1 MPPTHDP
8 HDLEPR
14 LRRLPVAP
22 APASLWDDIQA
33 ELRAPDRRG
42 TLTVL
47 RRPLRS
53 PLIAAAAILVA
64 VVGGAAV
71 GILSSFAAPS
81 RWAVRPLAGIPAVAG
96 DALATE
102 GALAVGEWLV
112 TDSVSR
118 ARLTVGKLGTAD
130 IGPGSRVRLDR
141 GGLTAHRLTVERGS
155 LDAVIEAPPRLF
167 FVRTPAVLATD
178 LGCAYTLEVDSTGA
192 TTIHVTAGWVE
203 LGEGDAVS
211 LVPAGHVAHVEPGGR
226 PGTPYPE
233 ELAPDARAALQRF
246 DAGSGDP
253 ADLDLVLAAQYK
265 PSHNITLRRRSAITL
280 WHLLQRV
287 RPDGRARVFEQLAA
301 LSAPPPGATREGILA
316 LDRRMLER
324 WRADLNPMWSEEA
337 QPWPHRIARRL
348 WNLVIR

>member
-1 MPPTHDP
+1 MPPTP
-8 HDLEPR
+8 ERHDLEPL
-14 LRRLPVAP
+14 LRRLRVTP
-22 APASLWDDIQA
+22 APAGLWDAIQA
-33 ELRAPDRRG
+33 ELRAPDRRRG
-42 TLTVL
+42 VTVL

-53 PLIAAAAILVA
+53 PLIAAAAILLA
-64 VVGGAAV
+64 VVGGATV

-81 RWAVRPLAGIPAVAG
+81 RWAVQPLSGRPAVAG
-96 DALATE
+96 QALAAR
-102 GALAVGEWLV
+102 GALAAGEWLV

-130 IGPGSRVRLDR
+130 IGPDSRVRLDR

-203 LGEGDAVS
+203 LGEGGAVS
-211 LVPAGHVAHVEPGGR
+211 LVPSGHEAYVEPGGR
-226 PGTPYPE
+226 PGTPYPV
-233 ELAPDARAALQRF
+233 ELAPDARAALRRF
-246 DAGSGDP
+246 DAGGGDP
-253 ADLDLVLAAQYK
+253 ADLDVVLAAQYT
-265 PSHNITLRRRSAITL
+265 PSHDITLRRRSAITL

-287 RPDGRARVFEQLAA
+287 PADARPRVFEQLAA

-324 WRADLNPMWSEEA
+324 WRADLSPMWSEEA
-337 QPWPHRIARRL
+337 QPWPHRIARAL
-348 WNLVIR
+348 WNLVMR

>member
-1 MPPTHDP
+1 MSPTHDP
-8 HDLEPR
+8 HDLEPL

-22 APASLWDDIQA
+22 APASLWNDIQA

-53 PLIAAAAILVA
+53 PLIAAAAILFA
-64 VVGGAAV
+64 VVGGAGA
-71 GILSSFAAPS
+71 GILRSFAAPS

-102 GALAVGEWLV
+102 GALAMGEWLV

-203 LGEGDAVS
+203 LGEGDVVS
-211 LVPAGHVAHVEPGGR
+211 LVPAGHGAHVEPGGH

-253 ADLDLVLAAQYK
+253 ADLDLVLAAQYT
-265 PSHNITLRRRSAITL
+265 PSHDITLRRRSAVTL

-287 RPDGRARVFEQLAA
+287 TPDGRARVFEQLAA
-301 LSAPPPGATREGILA
+301 LSPPPPGATREGILA

-324 WRADLNPMWSEEA
+324 WRADLSPMWSEEA